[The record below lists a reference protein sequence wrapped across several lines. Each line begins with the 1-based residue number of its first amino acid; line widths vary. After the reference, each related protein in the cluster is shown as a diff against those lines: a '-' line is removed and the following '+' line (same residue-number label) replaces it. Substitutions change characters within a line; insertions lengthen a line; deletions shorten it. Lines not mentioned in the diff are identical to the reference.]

1 MYLASWLVRSKVL
14 SSFSVFGAWAKCMGR
29 PGSASSFSLISAP
42 GCGYLIYLISPL
54 CFHMRVITN
63 PQIRIPTTQHYLI
76 TTCPIMDDSLAIDF
90 TPRYRSDSVSS
101 SSSSSLPPPPPH
113 PRSRSPSPQ
122 PHDHHKLSV
131 SSLRTTLGI
140 TSHTPHRHS
149 YSGAS
154 DSKMSADPS
163 SSSSLSTSVQERLF
177 QKLLQ
182 SVLPSDFTLTNKDDV
197 PGVKDPRSD
206 DTRPAF
212 SLTTMSHNFRRFN
225 SRVGIVFIFQH
236 RLLRLLSWKEPSH
249 TLSLAAV
256 YTFICLDPYLIFA
269 LPPIVILFFLMV
281 PSFIA
286 RHPPAPNSIYTAS
299 GPAIAP
305 PPEVRAVSEISKD
318 FFRNLRDLQN
328 SMDDFSLLHD
338 KTIALIGPPTNF
350 SDEKLSSAVFLV
362 LFFASIA
369 MFISANL
376 LPWRFIFLV
385 VGWTALALAHPK
397 LRYVVFKTHNQ
408 HLLRQEKT
416 VFEKVDSWVHNDF
429 TLSTTPETREV
440 EIFELQHRTSGG
452 GYEPWLF
459 SHTPYEPL
467 SPARIADERPK
478 GCRFFEDVKYP
489 PGWEWSEGKWTLDL
503 GSVMWVHERCLGGI
517 EVEEEGERWVYD
529 SEGEGRGEWR
539 RRRWVRTVRRK
550 YLES

>member
-1 MYLASWLVRSKVL
+1 
-14 SSFSVFGAWAKCMGR
+14 
-29 PGSASSFSLISAP
+29 
-42 GCGYLIYLISPL
+42 
-54 CFHMRVITN
+54 
-63 PQIRIPTTQHYLI
+63 
-76 TTCPIMDDSLAIDF
+76 MDDSLTIDF
-90 TPRYRSDSVSS
+90 TPRYRSDSAS
-101 SSSSSLPPPPPH
+101 SSSSSLPLPPQHP
-113 PRSRSPSPQ
+113 PRSRSPSPR
-122 PHDHHKLSV
+122 PHHHHILSG
-131 SSLRTTLGI
+131 SSIRASLGI
-140 TSHTPHRHS
+140 PSHTPHRRS

-154 DSKMSADPS
+154 DNKMSTDPSS

-182 SVLPSDFTLTNKDDV
+182 SVLPTDHGLTDKDGEA
-197 PGVKDPRSD
+197 PTIKDPRSD
-206 DTRPAF
+206 DGRPAF
-212 SLTTMSHNFRRFN
+212 SLATMSHNFRRFN

-236 RLLRLLSWKEPSH
+236 QLFHLLSWREPSH

-269 LPPIVILFFLMV
+269 LPPVVILLFLMV
-281 PSFIA
+281 PTFIA
-286 RHPPAPNSIYTAS
+286 RHPPAPNSVYTAS

-328 SMDDFSLLHD
+328 TMDDFSLLHD

-350 SDEKLSSAVFLV
+350 SDEKLSSGVFLF
-362 LFFASIA
+362 LFFSSIA

-385 VGWTALALAHPK
+385 VGWTALALAHPN
-397 LRYVVFKTHNQ
+397 LRHVVIETHNQ
-408 HLLRQEKT
+408 HFLSREKAVAET
-416 VFEKVDSWVHNDF
+416 ADSWIHDDI

-459 SHTPYEPL
+459 SRTPYEPL

-478 GCRFFEDVKYP
+478 GCRFFEDVKCP

-503 GSVMWVHERCLGGI
+503 GSVTWVHERCLGGV

-529 SEGEGRGEWR
+529 SEGGGVEGRGEWR
-539 RRRWVRTVRRK
+539 RRRWVRAVRRR